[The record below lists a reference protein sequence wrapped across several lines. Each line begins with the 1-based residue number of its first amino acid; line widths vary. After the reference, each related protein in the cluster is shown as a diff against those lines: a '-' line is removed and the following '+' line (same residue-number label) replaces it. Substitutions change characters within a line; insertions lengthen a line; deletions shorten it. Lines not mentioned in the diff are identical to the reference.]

1 MCWWGLVPRLWP
13 PVQNGD
19 GGSDEH
25 PDAAGGGR
33 LPGAAGERCTGPG
46 SCEMKGG
53 SRACPVQR
61 LLGGAGSAIASTP
74 NPSKRSFPTRGGPLL
89 PSPKA
94 MHHASGCEGG
104 LVRCPMAKGH
114 PAPPSIM
121 MMLRGWPLAGSAQ
134 FGAHPKHTHMHTL
147 GCLPLIFAPFS
158 THPHLPTRLSLP
170 DGPSIQEPH
179 DLSCLHNE
187 QLACSPTPAPN
198 WRQPHNFLKRKET
211 VLRMLPPCFLAG

>member
-1 MCWWGLVPRLWP
+1 MLGSAIAESDESQRAGAAALQPSLTARSPARGRGCPRPTGGGECVCWWGLVPRLRS

-53 SRACPVQR
+53 SQACPAQR

-134 FGAHPKHTHMHTL
+134 FGAHPKHTHTHT
-147 GCLPLIFAPFS
+147 
-158 THPHLPTRLSLP
+158 PHLRPLFHAPPLAHP
-170 DGPSIQEPH
+170 LEPS
-179 DLSCLHNE
+179 
-187 QLACSPTPAPN
+187 
-198 WRQPHNFLKRKET
+198 
-211 VLRMLPPCFLAG
+211 